1 MLEDQPGVE
10 LPIDALTAFKFDG
23 VMEIAKIECY
33 VTDRLCLR
41 EIFVYTRGWFL
52 LFGWLVGFFLF
63 PLLVFSLSLYLSLYI
78 FLSFGILSSG

>member
-1 MLEDQPGVE
+1 
-10 LPIDALTAFKFDG
+10 
-23 VMEIAKIECY
+23 MEIAKIECY

-63 PLLVFSLSLYLSLYI
+63 PLLFSLSRYL
-78 FLSFGILSSG
+78 LSVSFYLLVFYLLDKSQISSVILFCSSELL